1 MKKAK
6 RFLLSLF
13 MLFIVFGS
21 WTTIASAAKKVIPMG
36 DSIGVELQLA
46 DITVSN
52 DVLLQNGSWLK
63 RGDLVEAVND
73 SPVKRL
79 ENIHEIIKTSSK
91 DSITLTV
98 NRDNSDKKVSVKK
111 EELTSVMNFL
121 RDETDGI
128 GTLTFLD
135 PDTLQYGALGHQI
148 IDQILQKP
156 PQFNDGAIFYAK
168 IEHIKKSVPGEPG
181 YKISAVESG
190 QGQIGSIV
198 TNSVY
203 GIFGKWQKPIQKAL
217 PGAIDVMQPS
227 EIKKGPA
234 KLLTTISGKKVE
246 SFDVNIT
253 KVNDKSFQ
261 IEITDPVLKEKT
273 GGILQGMSGS
283 PIIQN
288 GHFAGA
294 VTHMFIESPEKG
306 AALPITEM
314 LKNQPA

>member
-1 MKKAK
+1 MQNAK
-6 RFLLSLF
+6 RSILSLF
-13 MLFIVFGS
+13 MFLVVVGS
-21 WTTIASAAKKVIPMG
+21 WTTIANAAKKVIPMG

-46 DITVSN
+46 EITVSN
-52 DVLLQNGSWLK
+52 DVLLQDGSWLK
-63 RGDLVEAVND
+63 RGDIVEKVNNT
-73 SPVKRL
+73 SVKKL
-79 ENIHEIIKTSSK
+79 ESIHQMIKTSNG
-91 DSITLTV
+91 DSFTLTIG
-98 NRDNSDKKVSVKK
+98 RDQLDKKVNVKK
-111 EELTSVMNFL
+111 EEITSVMNFL

-135 PDTLQYGALGHQI
+135 PDTKQYGALGHQI

-156 PQFNDGAIFYAK
+156 PQFKQGAIFYAR
-168 IEHIKKSVPGEPG
+168 IEHIKKSIPGEPG
-181 YKISAVESG
+181 YKISAVENS

-198 TNSVY
+198 SNNVY
-203 GIFGKWQKPIQKAL
+203 GIFGKWQKSIKPAL
-217 PGAIDVMQPS
+217 PEAIEVMQPS

-246 SFDVNIT
+246 SFDITIT
-253 KVNDKSFQ
+253 KVNEKNFQ

-314 LKNQPA
+314 LKNQST

>member
-1 MKKAK
+1 MRNAK
-6 RFLLSLF
+6 RSFLSLF
-13 MLFIVFGS
+13 ILLVVFGS

-36 DSIGVELQLA
+36 DSIGVELQLS

-52 DVLLQNGSWLK
+52 DVLLQDGNWLK
-63 RGDLVEAVND
+63 RGDIVEKVNNT
-73 SPVKRL
+73 SVEKL
-79 ENIHEIIKTSSK
+79 ENIHQIIKTSSK
-91 DSITLTV
+91 ESLILTIG
-98 NRDNSDKKVSVKK
+98 RDAEDKKVNVKK
-111 EELTSVMNFL
+111 EEMTSVMNFL

-135 PDTLQYGALGHQI
+135 PDTKQYGALGHQI
-148 IDQILQKP
+148 VDQILQKP
-156 PQFNDGAIFYAK
+156 PQFNQGSIFYAK
-168 IEHIKKSVPGEPG
+168 IEHIKKSTPGEPG
-181 YKISAVESG
+181 YKISAVENDK
-190 QGQIGSIV
+190 GQIGSIV
-198 TNSVY
+198 SNSVY
-203 GIFGKWQKPIQKAL
+203 GIFGKWQKSIQPSLPKA
-217 PGAIDVMQPS
+217 IEVMQPS
-227 EIKKGPA
+227 DIKKGPA

-261 IEITDPVLKEKT
+261 IEMTDPVLKEKT

-283 PIIQN
+283 PIIQG

-294 VTHMFIESPEKG
+294 VTHMYIESPEKG

>member
-1 MKKAK
+1 MRNAK
-6 RFLLSLF
+6 RSFLSLII
-13 MLFIVFGS
+13 LLVVFGS
-21 WTTIASAAKKVIPMG
+21 GTMIASATKKVIPMG
-36 DSIGVELQLA
+36 DSIGVELQLS

-52 DVLLQNGSWLK
+52 DVLLQDGNWLK
-63 RGDLVEAVND
+63 RGDIIEKVNNA
-73 SPVKRL
+73 SVKKL
-79 ENIHEIIKTSSK
+79 ENIHQIMKTSSK
-91 DSITLTV
+91 DSITLTIG
-98 NRDNSDKKVSVKK
+98 RDDKDKKVKVKK
-111 EELTSVMNFL
+111 EEMTSVINFL

-135 PDTLQYGALGHQI
+135 PDTKQYGALGHQI

-156 PQFNDGAIFYAK
+156 PQFNQGSIFYAR
-168 IEHIKKSVPGEPG
+168 IEHIKKSIPGEPG
-181 YKISAVESG
+181 YKISAVENE

-198 TNSVY
+198 SNSVY
-203 GIFGKWQKPIQKAL
+203 GIFGKWKKSIQPSL
-217 PGAIDVMQPS
+217 PEAIEVMQPS

-253 KVNDKSFQ
+253 KVNGKSFQ
-261 IEITDPVLKEKT
+261 IEITDPVLKDKT

-283 PIIQN
+283 PIIQG

-294 VTHMFIESPEKG
+294 VTHMYIESPEKG

>member
-1 MKKAK
+1 MQNAK
-6 RFLLSLF
+6 RSFLSLF
-13 MLFIVFGS
+13 ILFVVFGS

-36 DSIGVELQLA
+36 DSIGVELQLT

-63 RGDLVEAVND
+63 RGDIVEMVND
-73 SPVKRL
+73 TSVKKL
-79 ENIHEIIKTSSK
+79 ENIHEIVKTSNK
-91 DSITLTV
+91 DSITLTI
-98 NRDNSDKKVSVKK
+98 NRDEKDKKLDVKR
-111 EELTSVMNFL
+111 EEMTSVMNFL

-135 PDTLQYGALGHQI
+135 PDTKQYGALGHQI

-156 PQFNDGAIFYAK
+156 PQFNQGAIFYAR
-168 IEHIKKSVPGEPG
+168 IEHIKKSIPGEPG
-181 YKISAVESG
+181 YKISAVENT

-198 TNSVY
+198 SNSVY
-203 GIFGKWQKPIQKAL
+203 GIFGKWQKPIQPAL
-217 PGAIDVMQPS
+217 PEAIEIMQPS

-246 SFDVNIT
+246 SFDVTIT
-253 KVNDKSFQ
+253 KVNEKNFQ

-314 LKNQPA
+314 LQNQPA

>member
-13 MLFIVFGS
+13 MLFIVFGT

-111 EELTSVMNFL
+111 EEMTSVMNFL

-135 PDTLQYGALGHQI
+135 PDTKQYGALGHQI
-148 IDQILQKP
+148 IDQILQRP

-253 KVNDKSFQ
+253 KVNDKNFQ

>member
-1 MKKAK
+1 MRIAK
-6 RFLLSLF
+6 RSFLSIFFLF
-13 MLFIVFGS
+13 VLFGS
-21 WTTIASAAKKVIPMG
+21 WTTIASAKKVIPMG
-36 DSIGVELQLA
+36 DSIGVELQLS

-52 DVLLQNGSWLK
+52 DVLLQDGNWLK
-63 RGDLVEAVND
+63 RGDIIEKVNNT
-73 SPVKRL
+73 SVKKL
-79 ENIHEIIKTSSK
+79 ESIHQIMKTSSK
-91 DSITLTV
+91 ETLTLSIG
-98 NRDNSDKKVSVKK
+98 RADEEKKVKVQK
-111 EELTSVMNFL
+111 EEMTSVMNFL

-135 PDTLQYGALGHQI
+135 PDTKQYGALGHQI

-156 PQFNDGAIFYAK
+156 PQFKQGSIFYAK

-181 YKISAVESG
+181 YKISSVETDKG
-190 QGQIGSIV
+190 EIGNIV

-203 GIFGKWQKPIQKAL
+203 GIFGKWEKSIKSSL
-217 PGAIDVMQPS
+217 PEAIEVMQPS
-227 EIKKGPA
+227 DIKKGPA

-246 SFDVNIT
+246 TFDINIT

-261 IEITDPVLKEKT
+261 IEITDPILKEKT

-283 PIIQN
+283 PIIQG

-294 VTHMFIESPEKG
+294 VTHMYIESPEKG

>member
-1 MKKAK
+1 MKNAK
-6 RFLLSLF
+6 RSLLSLF
-13 MLFIVFGS
+13 MLFVVFGS

-73 SPVKRL
+73 KSVKRL

-98 NRDNSDKKVSVKK
+98 NRDNSDKKVKVKR
-111 EELTSVMNFL
+111 EEMPSVMNFL

-135 PDTLQYGALGHQI
+135 PDTKQYGALGHQI
-148 IDQILQKP
+148 IDQILQRP

-168 IEHIKKSVPGEPG
+168 IEHIKKSIPGEPG

-198 TNSVY
+198 SNSVY
-203 GIFGKWQKPIQKAL
+203 GIFGKWQKPMQKAL
-217 PGAIDVMQPS
+217 PEAIDVMQPT

-246 SFDVNIT
+246 SFDVSIT